1 VVQKR
6 DAATIFGA
14 TDSSRR
20 NRRPAAAVKEDAM
33 YQQRGPYGRPPA
45 GGFAP
50 AASVPGLL
58 GQVLGITGVGFLIT
72 AVAAYVFRGVSP
84 AAGLFALIGGFVL
97 LFVMN
102 AVRNSPQVALL
113 WFYAFTFLEGIG
125 IAPTIAR
132 YTAAIGPDVV
142 VNAAATT
149 GFGMLVLGG
158 VAFVFSVDWRRF
170 SGIAFGL
177 LIALIIVG
185 IISMFV
191 NFIHPDTYSWLV
203 LGIFTL
209 LTLIDFSRI
218 RAGGDGL
225 SPVQLAVAIY
235 LDGINIFLA
244 LLELFGSRSRR

>member
-1 VVQKR
+1 
-6 DAATIFGA
+6 
-14 TDSSRR
+14 
-20 NRRPAAAVKEDAM
+20 M
-33 YQQRGPYGRPPA
+33 YQRGSPYGRSPYGRQYAPQAA
-45 GGFAP
+45 GSA
-50 AASVPGLL
+50 VNLL

-72 AVAAYVFRGVSP
+72 AVAAYLFRGVP
-84 AAGLFALIGGFVL
+84 YGVGLMALLAGFVL

-102 AVRNSPQVALL
+102 AVRESPQVALL

-125 IAPTIAR
+125 LAPVIAR
-132 YTAAIGPDVV
+132 YVNVLGPDVV
-142 VNAAATT
+142 VNAAGTT

-177 LIALIIVG
+177 LVALIVVG
-185 IISMFV
+185 VISVFTHWV
-191 NFIHPDTYSWLV
+191 HPNTYSWLT
-203 LGIFTL
+203 LGVFTL
-209 LTLIDFSRI
+209 LTLVDFSRI

-244 LLELFGSRSRR
+244 LLRLFGSRR